1 MKKKKSTS
9 LNVTL
14 AICEDGSVG
23 SWGQDGVEEWLNLKE
38 KDGFELKRYSGGG
51 TQEACWMWAGMTK
64 GEHQSVNIFYEGVK
78 QKFRAAFLL
87 GTHKKFQKTPNLV
100 DKHGKIL
107 EKRQHIKN

>member
-1 MKKKKSTS
+1 M
-9 LNVTL
+9 
-14 AICEDGSVG
+14 
-23 SWGQDGVEEWLNLKE
+23 NLKE

-107 EKRQHIKN
+107 EKLVSCMPSGNRDVWHLSPHWLEPSAPFFN